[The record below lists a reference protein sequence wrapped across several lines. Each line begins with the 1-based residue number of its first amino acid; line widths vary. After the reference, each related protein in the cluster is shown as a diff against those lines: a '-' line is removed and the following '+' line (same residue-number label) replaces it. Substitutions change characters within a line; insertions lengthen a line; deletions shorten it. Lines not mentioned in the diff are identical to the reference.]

1 MLKNI
6 FQGIDDTIISIF
18 FATLLFI
25 INVKGKKE
33 KILKWEDTLNL
44 PWGVLLL
51 LGSGMAFAKAVDT
64 SGLSVWVGTQI
75 SNLGTMNLFI
85 LLIILIT
92 VVNFLTEIAS
102 NMATIAMILPLLA
115 PLALEFDLHPYILM
129 VAASV
134 SASCAFMLPVATPPN
149 AIVFGSGYL
158 KMPDMVKKGFY

>member
-1 MLKNI
+1 MLDYKEFI
-6 FQGIDDTIISIF
+6 VKKYFPGIDDTIISIF

-134 SASCAFMLPVATPPN
+134 SACVL
-149 AIVFGSGYL
+149 L
-158 KMPDMVKKGFY
+158 CCLLQHLQMPLSLVQVI

>member
-1 MLKNI
+1 MIKNI
-6 FQGIDDTIISIF
+6 LPGIDDTIISISL
-18 FATLLFI
+18 LLFI
-25 INVKGKKE
+25 YHKCKRKKE

-92 VVNFLTEIAS
+92 VINF
-102 NMATIAMILPLLA
+102 
-115 PLALEFDLHPYILM
+115 
-129 VAASV
+129 
-134 SASCAFMLPVATPPN
+134 
-149 AIVFGSGYL
+149 
-158 KMPDMVKKGFY
+158 